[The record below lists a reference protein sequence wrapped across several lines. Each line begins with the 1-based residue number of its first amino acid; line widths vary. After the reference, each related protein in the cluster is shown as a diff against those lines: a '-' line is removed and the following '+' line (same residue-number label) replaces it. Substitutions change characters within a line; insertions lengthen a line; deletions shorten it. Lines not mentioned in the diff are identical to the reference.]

1 MTASVCSVPTAA
13 RSLAEDLR
21 LRSDTELSELLQR
34 RPDLARP
41 APADL
46 TSLAAR
52 ATTRASVQR
61 ALDGLDL
68 AHLQALEAIIVAG
81 AAAPPAVAALLGQ
94 PGRSAAVAALV
105 QDLVDLA
112 LAWRS
117 PEGARAVRAVT
128 EVMGE
133 PAGLGPAGE
142 QVPTGRALPRALED
156 LDGPQ
161 RAILSALTWG
171 PPTGVLSAG
180 GSGDR
185 AIGEA
190 GRALVDLGL
199 LHRIDEAHVLLPRQ
213 VALALRGGVLHRS
226 PALEPPTPGGAP
238 VDAAVVDAS
247 AGGRA
252 AELISLVAEVLDEWG
267 VRPPRVLRAGGLSAR
282 DLSRVASL
290 VETDSGHAAWLVE
303 VMLAAGLV
311 GADDATDPSWMPTG
325 DADDWS
331 ERPAGER
338 WAALARAWLTMSAAP
353 SLVGHRDGNRVNALS
368 MQTSWP
374 AARQRRQDT
383 LAALDTLGPG
393 SAPHEVDLLELLR
406 WRHPARLSR
415 IGDPDLETVQREAEW
430 AAVTGRGALGS
441 AGRLLLHGDEP
452 GAAAAMG
459 EHIPAAV
466 EHVLLQADLTAVAP
480 GRLDGQ
486 ARTVLHLVADIESR
500 GGATVHRFTEQSVRR
515 ALDAGWSADRVLSE
529 IAAVS
534 RTGLPQPLEYLVR
547 DVARRHGVAR
557 VGTASAYLRSDDEAL
572 LDRVLADRE
581 LGLLQLR
588 RIAPTV
594 LISPVGAGTMLDV
607 LREQQY
613 GPIAEG
619 GDGGVTLGGARDHR
633 TTRRAAPPLQ
643 VSTVGPEIAG
653 KVVAGMQRG
662 EQARGATDGPATGAP
677 RGTDPVLTLAMLR
690 EAAADRLAVWIGY
703 VDEVGGIQ
711 PLLLRPTAVE
721 GGRVRGTAGD
731 QDQPRTFLLH
741 RITGVRAA
749 D

>member
-1 MTASVCSVPTAA
+1 MAPVPTVA

-21 LRSDTELSELLQR
+21 LRSDANLAALLQR

-61 ALDGLDL
+61 AVDGLDL
-68 AHLQALEAIIVAG
+68 AHLQALEAITVAG
-81 AAAPPAVAALLGQ
+81 AAAPSSVASLLGHRA
-94 PGRSAAVAALV
+94 RSAAVTGLV
-105 QDLVDLA
+105 TDLVDLA

-117 PEGARAVRAVT
+117 PEGVRVVRTVA
-128 EVMGE
+128 ELLGE
-133 PAGLGPAGE
+133 PAGLGPAGAG
-142 QVPTGRALPRALED
+142 VPAGPALKRALEEI
-156 LDGPQ
+156 DGPQ

-171 PPTGVLSAG
+171 PPTGVLPAG

-190 GRALVDLGL
+190 GRVLVDKGL
-199 LHRIDEAHVLLPRQ
+199 LQRIDDAHVLLPRQ
-213 VALALRGGVLHRS
+213 VALALRGGVLHRT
-226 PALEPPTPGGAP
+226 PALDPPVPAAAP
-238 VDAAVVDAS
+238 IDSAVVDAS

-267 VRPPRVLRAGGLSAR
+267 ARPPRVLRAGGLSAR
-282 DLSRVASL
+282 DLSRVATL
-290 VETDSGHAAWLVE
+290 TETESRHAAWLVE

-311 GADDATDPSWMPTG
+311 AADDATDPAWMPTG
-325 DADDWS
+325 DSDDWA

-338 WAALARAWLTMSAAP
+338 WAGLARSWLTMSAAP
-353 SLVGHRDGNRVNALS
+353 SLVGARDGTRVNALS
-368 MQTSWP
+368 LQTSWP
-374 AARQRRQDT
+374 AGRQRRQDT
-383 LAALDTLGPG
+383 LAALASLEPG
-393 SAPHEVDLLELLR
+393 SAPHDDDLLDLLR

-415 IGDPDLETVQREAEW
+415 AGDPDLETVRREAEW

-441 AGRLLLHGDEP
+441 AGRLLLRGDET
-452 GAAAAMG
+452 AAAELMG
-459 EHIPAAV
+459 EHIPPAV

-480 GRLDGQ
+480 GRLEGQ
-486 ARTVLHLVADIESR
+486 ARSVLHLVADVESR

-515 ALDAGWSADRVLSE
+515 ALDADWSADRVLSE
-529 IAAVS
+529 ISAVS

-557 VGTASAYLRSDDEAL
+557 VGSASAYLRSDDEAL

-594 LISPVGAGTMLDV
+594 VVSPVSAATVLDV

-619 GDGGVTLGGARDHR
+619 GDGGVALGPAREHR
-633 TTRRAAPPLQ
+633 TTRRSAPPVQ
-643 VSTVGPEIAG
+643 VSRVGPEIAE
-653 KVVAGMQRG
+653 KVVAGMRRG
-662 EQARGATDGPATGAP
+662 EEARGGPEGSAGGAP
-677 RGTDPVLTLAMLR
+677 RGTDPVVTLATLR
-690 EAAADRLAVWIGY
+690 EAAADRLPVWIGY
-703 VDEVGGIQ
+703 VDEVGGVQ

-721 GGRVRGTAGD
+721 GGRVRGTVGD
-731 QDQPRTFLLH
+731 QDQQRTFLLH
-741 RITGVRAA
+741 RITGVRAT

>member
-1 MTASVCSVPTAA
+1 MSRVPTPA

-21 LRSDTELSELLQR
+21 LRSDTDLVALLR
-34 RPDLARP
+34 SRPDLARP

-68 AHLQALEAIIVAG
+68 AHLQALEAIAVAG
-81 AAAPPAVAALLGQ
+81 AAEPTAVATLLGQ
-94 PGRSAAVAALV
+94 PARSAAVAGLV
-105 QDLVDLA
+105 DDLVALA

-117 PEGARAVRAVT
+117 PEGVRVVRTVA
-128 EVMGE
+128 EVLGE
-133 PAGLGPAGE
+133 PAGLGPVGE
-142 QVPTGRALPRALED
+142 QVPEGPELTDALAD

-185 AIGEA
+185 AIRDA
-190 GRALVDLGL
+190 GHALVERGL
-199 LHRIDEAHVLLPRQ
+199 LQRIDDAHVLLPRQ
-213 VALALRGGVLHRS
+213 VALALRGGTLHRH
-226 PALEPPTPGGAP
+226 PALEPPTPGSTP
-238 VDAAVVDAS
+238 LDPAVVDAS

-267 VRPPRVLRAGGLSAR
+267 ARPPRALRAGGLSAR
-282 DLSRVASL
+282 DLSHVARL
-290 VETDSGHAAWLVE
+290 TETETGHAAWLLE

-311 GADDATDPSWMPTG
+311 AADNAVDPAWMPTG
-325 DADDWS
+325 DSDDWA
-331 ERPAGER
+331 ERPASER
-338 WAALARAWLTMSAAP
+338 WAALARAWFTMSAAP
-353 SLVGHRDGNRVNALS
+353 SLVGNRDGNRVNALS
-368 MQTSWP
+368 LQTSWP
-374 AARQRRQDT
+374 GGRQRRQDA
-383 LAALDTLGPG
+383 LAALATWEPG
-393 SAPHEVDLLELLR
+393 TAPPDDDLLALLR

-415 IGDPDLETVQREAEW
+415 IGDPDLETVRREAEW
-430 AAVTGRGALGS
+430 AAVTGRGALAS
-441 AGRLLLHGDEP
+441 AGRLLVAGDET
-452 GAAAAMG
+452 GAAAVMA
-459 EHIPAAV
+459 EHIPPAV

-486 ARTVLHLVADIESR
+486 ARTVLRLVADIESR
-500 GGATVHRFTEQSVRR
+500 GGATVHRFTEPSVRR

-557 VGTASAYLRSDDEAL
+557 VGSASSYLRSDDEAL

-594 LISPVGAGTMLDV
+594 LVSPVAAPTVLDL
-607 LREQQY
+607 LRERQY

-619 GDGGVTLGGARDHR
+619 GDGGVVLGAARDHR
-633 TTRRAAPPLQ
+633 TTRRTPAPVQL
-643 VSTVGPEIAG
+643 STVGPEIAG
-653 KVVAGMQRG
+653 KVVAGMRRG
-662 EQARGATDGPATGAP
+662 EKARGGADGSTGGAP
-677 RGTDPVLTLAMLR
+677 RNTDPVVTLAVLR

-703 VDEVGGIQ
+703 ADEVGGVQ
-711 PLLLRPTAVE
+711 PLLVRPVAVE
-721 GGRVRGTAGD
+721 GGRVRGTVGD

-741 RITGVRAA
+741 RITGVRAT